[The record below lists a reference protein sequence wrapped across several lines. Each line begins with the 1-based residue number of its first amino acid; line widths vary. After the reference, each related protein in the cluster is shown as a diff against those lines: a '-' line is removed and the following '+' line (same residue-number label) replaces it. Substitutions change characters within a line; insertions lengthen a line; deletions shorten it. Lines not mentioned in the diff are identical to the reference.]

1 MFEFRLDLPS
11 CFVTLYITFTEA
23 LNVAHKYN
31 RMKAQTLVRL
41 DNIFNLMRIK
51 KRGCEEGVGDMT
63 KILYN
68 VMSNFISR

>member
-1 MFEFRLDLPS
+1 M
-11 CFVTLYITFTEA
+11 
-23 LNVAHKYN
+23 AHKYN
-31 RMKAQTLVRL
+31 GMKAQTLVRL

-68 VMSNFISR
+68 DTSNFISR